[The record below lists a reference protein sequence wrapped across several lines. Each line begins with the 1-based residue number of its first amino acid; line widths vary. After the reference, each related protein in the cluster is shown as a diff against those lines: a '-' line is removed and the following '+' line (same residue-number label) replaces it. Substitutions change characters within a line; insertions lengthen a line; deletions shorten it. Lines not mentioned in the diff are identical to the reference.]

1 MDITSKSGGI
11 AFMNFILQM
20 KSHTMKASH
29 HFTESYWR
37 IKSVEVVHI
46 FRVEKTMMGNATSVS
61 RRDGPATGHHEKW
74 QGTERTHLIPAAAAC
89 QLPLLWGFWHSYGL
103 VIGLGYLHTTWATL
117 GVSLENAKELP
128 AKLTFSRHST
138 FYPEYD
144 FLCRKEGVPKWL
156 AFSFILYFSGYRRKR
171 GSFILL
177 FLYLPLSGTPSE
189 CLLKFGITLCVK
201 KIFLFLIFIRTLKR
215 GHHRLAQ
222 DPFHSRTE
230 AVCLPP
236 PQPIWSLV
244 SPHPLFLPRVFAL
257 EQPKHAH
264 GTQAHMYLSET
275 WDNEWSQILKQS
287 KTQHKI
293 NCLHLL

>member
-1 MDITSKSGGI
+1 MGWLQDWVTSIPPGQTWVFHQRMPKSFLLSQPFLLI
-11 AFMNFILQM
+11 QLFILNMIFFAERRVSQ
-20 KSHTMKASH
+20 SGQHSPS
-29 HFTESYWR
+29 FC
-37 IKSVEVVHI
+37 ISVAIGGRE
-46 FRVEKTMMGNATSVS
+46 G
-61 RRDGPATGHHEKW
+61 
-74 QGTERTHLIPAAAAC
+74 
-89 QLPLLWGFWHSYGL
+89 LLF
-103 VIGLGYLHTTWATL
+103 
-117 GVSLENAKELP
+117 
-128 AKLTFSRHST
+128 F
-138 FYPEYD
+138 F
-144 FLCRKEGVPKWL
+144 
-156 AFSFILYFSGYRRKR
+156 
-171 GSFILL
+171 

-257 EQPKHAH
+257 EQPKHTH

-275 WDNEWSQILKQS
+275 
-287 KTQHKI
+287 
-293 NCLHLL
+293 